1 MLNVMDTDLPAIWY
15 PHLGP
20 VANAIWWVAVPLFV
34 HVIESPTLIVS
45 SFGLSECVPL
55 IAITGPLAAAVEAHD
70 AAAAAPPGVGGGAV
84 GMVNELRSPP
94 PLSVGADDPP
104 PPHAVATTRTNTAA
118 EPASKRMWFTPMS
131 FRCDGSYVP
140 GQFRNGT
147 QSASALLAVPT
158 HNFIKG
164 PAASG
169 ARCSLDQACLCGIAE
184 VHDEFAVL
192 VGGIAKDRAT

>member
-1 MLNVMDTDLPAIWY
+1 MDTDLPAIWY

-20 VANAIWWVAVPLFV
+20 VANAIWWVARAVVCPRD
-34 HVIESPTLIVS
+34 
-45 SFGLSECVPL
+45 G
-55 IAITGPLAAAVEAHD
+55 IADLDRLVAWVERVRSRRSRLPDRWLPQFRGARCCGR
-70 AAAAAPPGVGGGAV
+70 APPGVGGGGV

-184 VHDEFAVL
+184 VQDEFAVL